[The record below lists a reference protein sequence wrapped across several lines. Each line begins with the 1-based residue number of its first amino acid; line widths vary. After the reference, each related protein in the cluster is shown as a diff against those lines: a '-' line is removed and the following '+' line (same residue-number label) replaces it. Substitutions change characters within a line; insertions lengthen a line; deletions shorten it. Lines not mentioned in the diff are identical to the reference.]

1 MSRNVIQYEVWKEC
15 HNRCTFC
22 FLAEDTIYTPKEVKL
37 SGIQNAIDQIKHDVE
52 TGVANGVALIGG
64 DFWQG
69 EMADEEVRIRFF
81 ELLKLCYGYLRDK
94 KLNAMWLTAT
104 LTIGD
109 QHDLYKALDLF
120 EEMVP
125 NAIENERYMWLC
137 TSYDTI
143 GRFHTPKML
152 ETWEYHMKN
161 IGEKYPNVHKNSS
174 LIITNDLVKKTL
186 SGEFDFVK
194 FEKEFGTEIYM
205 KTPSHHFDN
214 MDWKEGKKKFNDI
227 VGDFFLE
234 RTPTIEFLQKLNE
247 TQPRILEKIMNNE
260 LRANSLVGHSN
271 KGDFDLMVRDQK
283 DIHKNISSN
292 PYDAIEKAQIE
303 DCGHEKQYQCYI
315 DCEKCFMCDLQRIF
329 KIL

>member
-1 MSRNVIQYEVWKEC
+1 MSRNLIQYEVWKEC

-37 SGIQNAIDQIKHDVE
+37 SGIHNAIDQITHDVE
-52 TGVANGVALIGG
+52 NGIVNGVGLIGG

-69 EMADEEVRIRFF
+69 EMADKEVKDEFF
-81 ELLKLCYGYLRDK
+81 KLLRLCYNYMHNGK
-94 KLNAMWLTAT
+94 IKAIWLTAT

-109 QHDLYKALDLF
+109 QHDLYEALDLF
-120 EEMVP
+120 KEINP
-125 NAIENERYMWLC
+125 NATKEEKFLWLC

-152 ETWEYHMKN
+152 ENWKFHMKN
-161 IGEKYPNVHKNSS
+161 INEKYPDVHKNSS

-186 SGEFDFVK
+186 SGEFDFIA
-194 FEKEFGTEIYM
+194 FEKEFNTEIYM

-214 MDWKEGKKKFNDI
+214 MDWKEGKKKFNSM

-234 RTPTIEFLQKLNE
+234 RIPTIEFLQKLNQI
-247 TQPRILEKIMNNE
+247 QPRILEKIMNNE

-271 KGDFDLMVRDQK
+271 KGDFDLMIRDQK
-283 DIHKNISSN
+283 DIHKNISTRQ
-292 PYDAIEKAQIE
+292 YDAAEKAMIE
-303 DCGHEKQYQCYI
+303 SCGHEKQYQCYI

-329 KIL
+329 KVL